1 MTMTNEEICRDYRQA
16 KAPSKQIAILA
27 ELNQC
32 DRKTIKDILVAG
44 GCKLPGNCVGTKTK
58 SRGVPLAGPEPQ
70 EPAKTD
76 IVPQE
81 PAKLPGAKNDD
92 GKLMLSMVPP
102 ALITAV
108 ARVRQ
113 YGNAKYADPQNW
125 RRVPPEKFHEALLR
139 HIVAMWED
147 PWAVDPESGLMHI
160 EHAACNLAF
169 LLGLKEEAR

>member
-1 MTMTNEEICRDYRQA
+1 MTMTNEEICRDYKAA
-16 KAPSKQIAILA
+16 KAPSKQIHILA
-27 ELNQC
+27 DLNQC
-32 DRKTIKDILVAG
+32 SREKIKQILVEG

-58 SRGVPLAGPEPQ
+58 SKGVPLAGP
-70 EPAKTD
+70 PAKTD
-76 IVPQE
+76 DNPQK

>member
-1 MTMTNEEICRDYRQA
+1 MTMTNEEICRDYRAA
-16 KAPSKQIAILA
+16 KAPSKQIHILA

-32 DRKTIKDILVAG
+32 DREKIKQILVEG

-58 SRGVPLAGPEPQ
+58 SKGVPLAGP
-70 EPAKTD
+70 PAKIDD
-76 IVPQE
+76 IPQK
-81 PAKLPGAKNDD
+81 PAKLPGAKSDD
-92 GKLMLSMVPP
+92 GKLQLSAVPP